1 MSRILIVDDE
11 LPIRQLLRNILEQAG
26 YDVMDAAN
34 GEEAIR
40 AASDRSID
48 LLITDLI
55 MPEIEG
61 IELIHYF
68 RKSPNYVKVI
78 AISGV
83 GAGQYLNMARVV
95 GADAVLPKPFAR
107 EQLLTVVASLVT
119 R

>member
-11 LPIRQLLRNILEQAG
+11 LPIRQFLRKLLEQAG
-26 YDVMDAAN
+26 YAVIDAAN

-40 AASDRSID
+40 AASDGFID

-68 RKSPNYVKVI
+68 RKSLNDVKVI

-83 GAGQYLNMARVV
+83 GSGQYLNMARVL
-95 GADAVLPKPFAR
+95 GADAVLPKPFAP
-107 EQLLTVVASLVT
+107 EELLTVVANLIT